1 MHSINFYPVE
11 SASRFDSL
19 TQMGLDLYFWKDNFK
34 SVGFDKISLPINWPS
49 TWIDKDVKIYNF
61 WPSFL

>member
-1 MHSINFYPVE
+1 
-11 SASRFDSL
+11 
-19 TQMGLDLYFWKDNFK
+19 MGPADLYFWKDNFK
-34 SVGFDKISLPINWPS
+34 SVGFDKISSPINWPS